1 MKELINKMR
10 HSGYAE
16 MREIAIGVHAMY
28 YVQNGLPCVYCFIDL
43 DDLKFSP
50 PPKNKNKDAVNHDT
64 AGSDAVNSAS
74 YKRAVF
80 DYVDKKLRE
89 PFVNMSYESV
99 AVINIVSASDMEFV
113 KEAFVG
119 CKNYWVYDK
128 NENRLVIFE
137 DQPVDFFGFKRIVEN
152 HINRLDEGVVKFK
165 EAAKKKKYRSSKAYW
180 RRDRWTKSAL
190 MKHVTITGIII
201 IINVIVY
208 IITAV
213 RGDIYNPVYMLE
225 CGGSY
230 APSVILDREYYRLF
244 TSMFLHFGFAHIFNN
259 MFSLFVIGYMLE
271 PRMGKLR
278 FAVVY
283 ILGGL
288 IASVTSLIYHW
299 NTEAYAVSAG
309 ASGAVYAMIGAYIV
323 VMFLY
328 DRAHFDPFRILFVM
342 IMPLISAFRDV
353 EVDNAAHIGGLV
365 AGIVLTYLIE
375 KLWKRKSKWQKKY
388 KL

>member
-80 DYVDKKLRE
+80 DYVDKKLRD

-165 EAAKKKKYRSSKAYW
+165 EAAKKRKHKSSKAYW
-180 RRDRWTKSAL
+180 RQDRWTKSAL
-190 MKHVTITGIII
+190 MKHITITGIII
-201 IINVIVY
+201 VINALVY
-208 IITAV
+208 IITAM
-213 RGDIYNPVYMLE
+213 RGNVYDAVYMLE

-244 TSMFLHFGFAHIFNN
+244 TSMFLHFGFAHI
-259 MFSLFVIGYMLE
+259 
-271 PRMGKLR
+271 
-278 FAVVY
+278 
-283 ILGGL
+283 
-288 IASVTSLIYHW
+288 
-299 NTEAYAVSAG
+299 
-309 ASGAVYAMIGAYIV
+309 
-323 VMFLY
+323 
-328 DRAHFDPFRILFVM
+328 
-342 IMPLISAFRDV
+342 
-353 EVDNAAHIGGLV
+353 
-365 AGIVLTYLIE
+365 
-375 KLWKRKSKWQKKY
+375 
-388 KL
+388 

>member
-16 MREIAIGVHAMY
+16 MRETAIGVHVMY

-50 PPKNKNKDAVNHDT
+50 PPKKKKNDAAYHEITGSEDINST
-64 AGSDAVNSAS
+64 A

-80 DYVDKKLRE
+80 DYVEKKIRE
-89 PFVNMSYESV
+89 PFLNMSYESV
-99 AVINIVSASDMEFV
+99 AVINIVSSSNMELV
-113 KEAFVG
+113 KEVFRE

-137 DQPVDFFGFKRIVEN
+137 DQPIDFFGFKRIVEN
-152 HINRLDEGVVKFK
+152 HINKLDEGVVQFK
-165 EAAKKKKYRSSKAYW
+165 EAVKKRKAKSAKAVW
-180 RRDRWTKSAL
+180 RKNRWTKSTI
-190 MKHVTITGIII
+190 MQHITITGIII

-208 IITAV
+208 IITAI
-213 RGDIYNPVYMLE
+213 RGDVYSAAYMLE
-225 CGGSY
+225 CGGSS
-230 APSVILDREYYRLF
+230 ALNVIPDREYYRLF
-244 TSMFLHFGFAHIFNN
+244 TAMFLHYGFAHIFNN
-259 MFSLFVIGYMLE
+259 MFSLFVIGYTLE

-278 FAVVY
+278 FAIVY

-288 IASVTSLIYHW
+288 AASVTSVLYHW
-299 NTEAYAVSAG
+299 NTEDWAVSAG

-323 VMFLY
+323 VMFLH
-328 DRAHFDPFRILFVM
+328 DRAHFDPFRVLIVM
-342 IMPLISAFRDV
+342 LMPLISSFGDV
-353 EVDNAAHIGGLV
+353 QIDNAAHIGGLV
-365 AGIVLTYLIE
+365 AGIVFTFLIE

>member
-16 MREIAIGVHAMY
+16 MRETAIGVHVMY
-28 YVQNGLPCVYCFIDL
+28 YVQNRLPCVYCFIDL
-43 DDLKFSP
+43 DDLKFFP
-50 PPKNKNKDAVNHDT
+50 PPKKKNKDVVHQDT
-64 AGSDAVNSAS
+64 VGSEAENSSA
-74 YKRAVF
+74 YKRTVF
-80 DYVDKKLRE
+80 DFVDKKIRE
-89 PFVNMSYESV
+89 PFLNMSYESV
-99 AVINIVSASDMEFV
+99 AVIYIVSASDMELV
-113 KEAFVG
+113 KEVFAG

-152 HINRLDEGVVKFK
+152 HINRLDEGVVQFK
-165 EAAKKKKYRSSKAYW
+165 TAAKKRKAKSAKAVW
-180 RRDRWTKSAL
+180 RQNRWTKSAL
-190 MKHVTITGIII
+190 MRHITITGIII
-201 IINVIVY
+201 VINALVY
-208 IITAV
+208 IITAH
-213 RGDIYNPVYMLE
+213 RGNVYDAVYMLE

-230 APSVILDREYYRLF
+230 APNVILGNEYYRLF
-244 TSMFLHFGFAHIFNN
+244 TCMFLHYGFAHIFNN

-288 IASVTSLIYHW
+288 AASAASLIYHW
-299 NTEAYAVSAG
+299 RTEAYAVSAG

-323 VMFLY
+323 VMLLH
-328 DRAHFDPFRILFVM
+328 DRAHFDPLRIIFVM
-342 IMPLISAFRDV
+342 LMPLISAFRDV
-353 EVDNAAHIGGLV
+353 DIDNAAHIGGLV
-365 AGIVLTYLIE
+365 AGIILTYLIE